1 MKFNIL
7 IFLPSSV
14 LLALSLFVY
23 INSMNLKLYKE
34 KDSADFKTKCL
45 KISYD
50 ILNDFKSDDC
60 NSKFSELYLW
70 NDKII
75 ENLKINLIPESD
87 KLNITSFPKNIV
99 SELCDIDFLDTYNSF
114 ETSRLKFQ
122 LEKDFQNYK
131 NSCPSELDYTFYGF
145 RNMNLADYDYLYEIL
160 DLKKLNVLENEKLK
174 LKEIKTYAELKKLN
188 SLNYD
193 VLFPLY
199 NLESCI
205 NINFVSEEFFRKF
218 INLKFFNIKNSEQK
232 IHKICEV
239 RNLKEIDDEN
249 LKNILALNKNHVL
262 YKFLGCKTWF
272 WKIEIRDLKNSK
284 NCFNLI
290 FCIIPEED
298 GSSDYKKLK
307 TKELRILK
315 IE

>member
-14 LLALSLFVY
+14 LLTLSLFVY
-23 INSMNLKLYKE
+23 INSMNLKLCKE

-50 ILNDFKSDDC
+50 ILNDFKTDDC

-75 ENLKINLIPESD
+75 ENLKINLISESD

-99 SELCDIDFLDTYNSF
+99 SELCDIDFLDTYNNF
-114 ETSRLKFQ
+114 ETPRLKFQ

-145 RNMNLADYDYLYEIL
+145 RNINLVGYDYLYEIL
-160 DLKKLNVLENEKLK
+160 DLKKLNIMENEKLK

-249 LKNILALNKNHVL
+249 L
-262 YKFLGCKTWF
+262 
-272 WKIEIRDLKNSK
+272 
-284 NCFNLI
+284 
-290 FCIIPEED
+290 
-298 GSSDYKKLK
+298 
-307 TKELRILK
+307 
-315 IE
+315 